1 MTSKIEPLGDRVLI
15 KREEG
20 NKQTPG
26 GLFIPDTA
34 QEKQARGV
42 VVNVGPGRL
51 DERGERVT
59 MNVTCGDHVL
69 FGKYSG
75 TEIQDGGEE
84 YILVREDDILGIL
97 RD

>member
-1 MTSKIEPLGDRVLI
+1 MSSSSVRTATIGR
-15 KREEG
+15 
-20 NKQTPG
+20 PG
-26 GLFIPDTA
+26 GLYIPDVA

-42 VVNVGPGRL
+42 VINVGPGRL

-59 MNVTCGDHVL
+59 MNVTCGERVL

-75 TEIQDGGEE
+75 TEIQDDGEE